1 MVLTGSQNRKRSFIM
16 LKHKFSPL
24 IIAGL
29 LFAAG
34 AVQAAPVFPSA
45 AEEGS
50 EHSVNAPLPEKT
62 NAVAITADDNTF
74 PSAAIEGSEESLAE
88 RHALSAGRNI
98 MLAMGPDSPYPS
110 GNGD

>member
-1 MVLTGSQNRKRSFIM
+1 MMKY
-16 LKHKFSPL
+16 KFSPL

-29 LFAAG
+29 FFATG
-34 AVQAAPVFPSA
+34 AAQAAPVFPSA

-50 EHSVNAPLPEKT
+50 EYSVNAPLPANT
-62 NAVAITADDNTF
+62 HAVAITADDNTF

-88 RHALSAGRNI
+88 IHARSAGRNI
-98 MLAMGPDSPYPS
+98 LLAMGPDSTFPG

>member
-1 MVLTGSQNRKRSFIM
+1 M

-24 IIAGL
+24 IVAGL

-50 EHSVNAPLPEKT
+50 EHSVNAPLPANT
-62 NAVAITADDNTF
+62 HAVAIAADDNTF
-74 PSAAIEGSEESLAE
+74 PSAAIEGSEEGLAE
-88 RHALSAGRNI
+88 RHARSAGRNI
-98 MLAMGPDSPYPS
+98 LLAMGPESTFPG

>member
-1 MVLTGSQNRKRSFIM
+1 M

-34 AVQAAPVFPSA
+34 AVHAAPVFPSA

-50 EHSVNAPLPEKT
+50 EYSVNAPLPAKT

-98 MLAMGPDSPYPS
+98 LVAMGPDSPYPG